1 MSEVVES
8 VLDLLGD
15 SIKSLLEWFL
25 DFFTDIFTGETI
37 RSFGHS
43 VLNLFINGSF
53 DFSLKSLFE
62 LLFGVAFLIFAV
74 KLIIHIIRG

>member
-8 VLDLLGD
+8 VLDFLGD

-25 DFFTDIFTGETI
+25 DFFIDIFTGETI

-53 DFSLKSLFE
+53 SVTSLSL
-62 LLFGVAFLIFAV
+62 LG
-74 KLIIHIIRG
+74 IISTFVS